1 MPKRSVAKRR
11 TINVPGLLLF
21 LTLAVGGVLADGPVV
36 AQTNY
41 EPSAE
46 GLQARRAFQDAKF
59 GMFIHW
65 GVYTVQLSGGNCTRR
80 ARSRQQSQQTRTS
93 GSDRRRCRSGY
104 DGAGISEGCR
114 IEHHS

>member
-65 GVYTVQLSGGNCTRR
+65 GGVDPDFET
-80 ARSRQQSQQTRTS
+80 TS
-93 GSDRRRCRSGY
+93 
-104 DGAGISEGCR
+104 
-114 IEHHS
+114 